1 MDEFAVYNQLCV
13 LEDIAGQYR
22 DGKALCPAIRE
33 NAEMVAT
40 RLYRVAVIGE
50 FKRGKSSLINALVG
64 SSVLPTDVI
73 PLTAAITRLV
83 YGTER
88 EIIIHCKDGSSMT
101 KTLSELIDYATKYDE
116 EKAATAATVRE
127 IEVRYPS
134 VLCQNH
140 IEIIDTPGLNDNESM
155 SEVTLSVLGEIDA
168 AIVVVSAVQP
178 LSVTE
183 QQLTLDLI
191 RQDGIRH
198 LVFVVTYLDLLM
210 DEEEKDKIVSFIGG
224 RLGKEVL
231 KRAED
236 AFQDRPDL
244 VEKARRILTSPDI
257 FGVSSHQAMQGFT
270 NDDQALLQESRFP
283 RFKEELLALLTA
295 AQSADIPKRLDQSLS
310 LVEEELP
317 HWLDGELQMAADE
330 RRAAAR
336 RLNARQSYCD
346 RSKTDLIGWL
356 SDMDAEM
363 ARYGMPSASEEKNGE
378 LEKLLIKCFTKNLA
392 AVTQQNMTHD
402 AIHGA
407 LETGK
412 REATEVI
419 DGMTN
424 AVRDRLDT
432 AMGGVVEKFAAA
444 RADAGLEGGTLEAEL
459 AAWRE
464 GADFPGFVWTADPI
478 PFAADLRGVNVI
490 PTVRDAVRRALVAFG
505 RALGRYVSSWRL
517 VLIRL
522 NNEDVAAGLPEADKA
537 RLAELKLRADTVR
550 YNYGQHIQRLAEI
563 KTALQA
569 GKV

>member
-50 FKRGKSSLINALVG
+50 FKRGKSSLINALIG
-64 SSVLPTDVI
+64 SSILPTDVI

-83 YGTER
+83 YGTQR

-101 KTLSELIDYATKYDE
+101 KTLSELIDYATKYDK

-155 SEVTLSVLGEIDA
+155 SEVTLSVLGKIDA
-168 AIVVVSAVQP
+168 AIVVISATQP
-178 LSVTE
+178 LSMTE
-183 QQLTLDLI
+183 QNLTIDLI
-191 RQDGIRH
+191 RQEGIRH
-198 LVFVVTYLDLLM
+198 LVFVVTFLDQLM
-210 DEEEKDKIVSFIGG
+210 DEEEKDRMVSFIGG

-231 KRAED
+231 KRAEE
-236 AFQDRPDL
+236 AFQDWPDL

-257 FGVSSHQAMQGFT
+257 FGVSSRQAMQGFT
-270 NDDQALLQESRFP
+270 NDDQALLTESRFP

-295 AQSADIPKRLDQSLS
+295 AQSADIPKRLDQSLAM
-310 LVEEELP
+310 VEAQLP
-317 HWLDGELQMAADE
+317 HWLDGELQMVAEE

-336 RLNARQSYCD
+336 RLNARQNYCD
-346 RSKTDLIGWL
+346 RSKAELTAWMSEL
-356 SDMDAEM
+356 DAEM
-363 ARYGMPSASEEKNGE
+363 ARYGMPTASEEKNGE
-378 LEKLLIKCFTKNLA
+378 LEKLLTKCFTKKLA
-392 AVTQQNMTHD
+392 AITQQNMSHD
-402 AIHGA
+402 AIHSA
-407 LETGK
+407 LEAGK
-412 REATEVI
+412 REATEVMA
-419 DGMTN
+419 GMAA
-424 AVRDRLDT
+424 AVKDRLDA
-432 AMGGVVEKFAAA
+432 AMDGAEEKFGAMRTA
-444 RADAGLEGGTLEAEL
+444 AGLDDGALSAEL
-459 AAWRE
+459 AAWRA
-464 GADFPGFVWTADPI
+464 GAGFPSFVWVADPI

-490 PTVRDAVRRALVAFG
+490 PTVRDAVRRALVTFG
-505 RALGRYVSSWRL
+505 RTLGRYISSWRL
-517 VLIRL
+517 VLLRL

-537 RLAELKLRADTVR
+537 RLAELKLRADTLQ
-550 YNYGQHIQRLAEI
+550 YTYGQHLDRLAGM
-563 KTALQA
+563 KAAAA